1 MEFKTI
7 KWEIHPNPHTPGEMS
22 IGVITMNRPEAMNA
36 IDVRMRIEFSILLD
50 QISHNSELKV
60 VILTGAGKGF
70 SAGGDLKSEGGP
82 IGVFGEEWEEMGITG
97 GYKEMIHYFFND
109 LRHTLINR
117 LFRKLEEMKPVTI
130 AAINGAAVGVGLEM
144 CTGCDIRI
152 ASDRAKL
159 GEVAVPVGFLPESG
173 GARNL
178 PKLVGVGKALEMI
191 LLGKI
196 LSAQEALDAG
206 LVERVVPHQT
216 LMEEAMELAGQI
228 AKSPYLSVLYA
239 KKLVK
244 MYWDYNRTDEGSRAE
259 LEAVMEL
266 TRTQDCVEGSRAWL
280 EKRPPNYRGPFYD
293 AWVGGK
299 RHGS

>member
-7 KWEIHPNPHTPGEMS
+7 KWQIHANPHKPEEMS
-22 IGVITMNRPEAMNA
+22 IGVITLNRPEAMNA
-36 IDVRMRIEFSILLD
+36 IDVRMRIELDILLN
-50 QISHNSELKV
+50 QIGHNSELKV
-60 VILTGAGKGF
+60 IILTGEGKGF

-82 IGVFGEEWEEMGITG
+82 IGVYGEGWEEMGITG

-109 LRHTLINR
+109 LRHMIINR
-117 LFRKLEEMKPVTI
+117 LFRKLEDLKPVTI

-178 PKLVGVGKALEMI
+178 PKLVGVGKAMEMI
-191 LLGKI
+191 MLGTI
-196 LSAQEALDAG
+196 VSAQEALQIG
-206 LVERVVPHQT
+206 LVERVVPHET
-216 LMEEAMELAGQI
+216 LMEETMNLAGQI
-228 AKSPYLSVLYA
+228 AKNPYLSLIYA

-244 MYWDYNRTDEGSRAE
+244 MYWDFNRTEEGSRAE

-266 TRTQDCVEGSRAWL
+266 TRTGDCIEGSRAWL
-280 EKRPPNYRGPFYD
+280 EKRAPNYRGPYYD
-293 AWVGGK
+293 AWAGG
-299 RHGS
+299 RRGR

>member
-7 KWEIHPNPHTPGEMS
+7 KWQIFPNPHKPEEMS
-22 IGVITMNRPEAMNA
+22 IGLITLNRPEALNA
-36 IDVRMRIEFSILLD
+36 IDVRMRIELDILLN
-50 QISHNSELKV
+50 QIAHNSELKV
-60 VILTGAGKGF
+60 VVLTGEGRGF

-82 IGVFGEEWEEMGITG
+82 IGVYGEEWEEMGITG

-109 LRHTLINR
+109 LRHSIINR
-117 LFRKLEEMKPVTI
+117 LFRKLEDLRPVTI

-144 CTGCDIRI
+144 ATGCDIRV

-178 PKLVGVGKALEMI
+178 PKLIGVGKAIEMI
-191 LLGKI
+191 MLGTVV
-196 LSAQEALDAG
+196 SAQEALELG
-206 LVERVVPHQT
+206 LVEHVYPHEK
-216 LMEEAMELAGQI
+216 LMEETMKLAGQI
-228 AKSPYLSVLYA
+228 AKNPYLSLIYA

-244 MYWDYNRTDEGSRAE
+244 MYWDFNRTDEGSRAE

-266 TRTQDCVEGSRAWL
+266 TRTRDCVEGSRAWL
-280 EKRPPNYRGPFYD
+280 EKRPPNFRGPYYD
-293 AWVGGK
+293 AWAGG
-299 RHGS
+299 RRGR